1 MPCAPPGRGRTAARG
16 ALPFGVDAV
25 VVVVVVVVVAVVF
38 VSVIVKT

>member
-1 MPCAPPGRGRTAARG
+1 MPCAPPGRGRTAAKG
-16 ALPFGVDAV
+16 TLPFDVDSV